1 MLLLHMYEY
10 EKKKSELSAY
20 ALIFMMQ
27 LKCIPRIIIH
37 ILLCA
42 IRDYQ
47 GVTFEDT
54 NDTHTQTQK
63 CMH

>member
-1 MLLLHMYEY
+1 MYEY
-10 EKKKSELSAY
+10 EKKIKSELSAY
-20 ALIFMMQ
+20 ALIFMLQ

-37 ILLCA
+37 ILLYA